1 MIFYVWTA
9 SFSWSMLLD
18 YLEATEQNVISSN
31 IPLKFPTAYLSA
43 DDRFN
48 MFQGATCPM
57 THQEEE
63 NHHKARVEH
72 ICLKG
77 GVNELLT
84 TWINQGSVQP
94 DAMSFWRTLRFDL
107 EGSQGMQP
115 SNYCI
120 M

>member
-1 MIFYVWTA
+1 
-9 SFSWSMLLD
+9 MLLD

-77 GVNELLT
+77 GVNELLA

-94 DAMSFWRTLRFDL
+94 DAMSF
-107 EGSQGMQP
+107 
-115 SNYCI
+115 
-120 M
+120 